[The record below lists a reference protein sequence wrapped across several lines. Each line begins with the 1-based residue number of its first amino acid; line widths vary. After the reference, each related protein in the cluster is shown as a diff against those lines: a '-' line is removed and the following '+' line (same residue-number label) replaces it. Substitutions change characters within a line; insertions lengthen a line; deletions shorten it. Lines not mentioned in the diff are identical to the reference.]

1 MVKREKISYKEQLKE
16 FLDSGTTKAKVTKV
30 VLCTLAVASLPAI
43 VVAGAAMGNAV
54 QIFTMFDKKKYKKRQ
69 IDTTLTNLRRRKLV
83 EYVSDKNGVTTVR
96 ITNKGESTL
105 KRFAIDVL
113 KVPEQKKWD
122 GKWRMVMFDLPVR
135 FSKARNSLRFKLKQL
150 GFVQFQKSVWLYP
163 YPCEDEI
170 LFVAGHYKVGKY
182 IEFLEVSSL
191 SNDFSFRKKF
201 NLI

>member
-1 MVKREKISYKEQLKE
+1 MEKRKNISYKEQLKE
-16 FLDSGTTKAKVTKV
+16 FLDSGTTNAKVTKV

-54 QIFTMFDKKKYKKRQ
+54 QIFTMFDKNKYKKRQ
-69 IDTTLTNLRRRKLV
+69 INTTLTNLRRRKLV
-83 EYVSDKNGVTTVR
+83 EYISDKNGVTTVR
-96 ITNKGESTL
+96 ITHRGESTL

-113 KVPEQKKWD
+113 RVPGQKKWD

-135 FSKARNSLRFKLKQL
+135 FSKARNTLRFKLKQL

-170 LFVAGHYKVGKY
+170 LFVADHYKVGKY

-191 SNDFSFRKKF
+191 SNDLGFRKKF